1 MAPVASVSKGDS
13 RKAGTFGFLGIVD
26 STRNEAYGQEWS
38 LKSRR
43 TMISFVIVSFR
54 SKELLSECVSALASQ
69 LEKGD
74 EVIVIAGDHKSSK
87 GKVLQVIRDKNRVI
101 VEGVNMIKKHE
112 RKTQD
117 NPQGSIIER
126 EASIHYS
133 NVKLA
138 EQAK

>member
-1 MAPVASVSKGDS
+1 
-13 RKAGTFGFLGIVD
+13 
-26 STRNEAYGQEWS
+26 
-38 LKSRR
+38 
-43 TMISFVIVSFR
+43 
-54 SKELLSECVSALASQ
+54 
-69 LEKGD
+69 
-74 EVIVIAGDHKSSK
+74 
-87 GKVLQVIRDKNRVI
+87 
-101 VEGVNMIKKHE
+101 MIKKHE